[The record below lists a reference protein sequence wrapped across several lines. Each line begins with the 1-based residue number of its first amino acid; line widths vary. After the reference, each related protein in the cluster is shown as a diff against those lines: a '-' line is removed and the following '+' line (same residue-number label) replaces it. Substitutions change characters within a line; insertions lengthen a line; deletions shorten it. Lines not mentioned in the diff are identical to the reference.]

1 MNDPDEIE
9 FRTIAAPG
17 LEEDDVF
24 AAMYGMPGEGALW
37 GEGMPDS
44 FPRTEP
50 EWSAERVRHN
60 RHHELLR
67 KWPPVDDVP
76 GDDGEESPQDRLK
89 G

>member
-1 MNDPDEIE
+1 MNDPDDME

-24 AAMYGMPGEGALW
+24 AAIYGMPGDGALW

-50 EWSAERVRHN
+50 EWSVEKVRQS
-60 RHHELLR
+60 RHEELLR
-67 KWPPVDDVP
+67 KWRPLGDDP
-76 GDDGEESPQDRLK
+76 DDDGEESAQDRLK